1 MKQWD
6 DIIKDRLD
14 GYESPL
20 PEGALDR
27 FHARQVQKK
36 GPKKGL
42 RAALLTALATA
53 AAAAAA
59 VFFFPKHSVSSDG
72 EAETAEVVE
81 EASPVPEVVQPEAF
95 EQTIQPTVPQLAAQ
109 TPVQKPRGTQLSS
122 TFEPETNTNAEPLYQ
137 KKDAIEEEPEQ
148 NRPTIQE
155 SLAEY
160 ITMPDADVPAY
171 DGTLDSRTIEIAE
184 KALFA
189 SSGSVALAGLTLG
202 LLSGGGGG
210 GAMTPWPET
219 KYLEDPIH
227 HLPARI
233 GLTASL
239 PVSDKIRFV
248 SGLEYFLYSS
258 EFNYIKSGQRHQLA
272 HYIGVLLRIDWVP
285 VSIGRADLYLGGG
298 LEGNFCVAASQ
309 SGQKINKD
317 RPTLSLI
324 GACGAQYR
332 ITDSFGIYL
341 EPVLSWTPGTFDRL
355 ETYSTEHP
363 LMLSVST
370 GLRFIIN

>member
-36 GPKKGL
+36 GSKKGL
-42 RAALLTALATA
+42 RAALLTALA

-59 VFFFPKHSVSSDG
+59 VVFFIPKHSVAPDG
-72 EAETAEVVE
+72 KVEPAEVVE
-81 EASPVPEVVQPEAF
+81 ASTPAPEVVQPETL
-95 EQTIQPTVPQLAAQ
+95 EQTASPAVPQLAAQ
-109 TPVQKPRGTQLSS
+109 TPVQKPLEKQISS
-122 TFEPETNTNAEPLYQ
+122 TSEYEIDTNTGPLHN
-137 KKDAIEEEPEQ
+137 DSAAREEEPEQ
-148 NRPTIQE
+148 NLQTVQQ

-171 DGTLDSRTIEIAE
+171 DGTRDSRAIEIAE

-258 EFNYIKSGQRHQLA
+258 EFNYVKSGVKHQLA
-272 HYIGVLLRIDWVP
+272 HYIGVPLRIDWVP
-285 VSIGRADLYLGGG
+285 VSIGRADIYLGGG

-317 RPTLSLI
+317 RPTLSLV

-332 ITDSFGIYL
+332 ITDNFGIYL
-341 EPVLSWTPGTFDRL
+341 EPVLSWTPGTFDKL

-363 LMLSVST
+363 LMLSVSI

>member
-1 MKQWD
+1 MKQWN

-20 PEGALDR
+20 PEGAFER
-27 FHARQVQKK
+27 FHARLSQKK
-36 GPKKGL
+36 GAKKGL
-42 RAALLTALATA
+42 RAAMVTAL
-53 AAAAAA
+53 AAAAA
-59 VFFFPKHSVSSDG
+59 VAAVFFIPKDSDG
-72 EAETAEVVE
+72 PVGGTEIAKTVE
-81 EASPVPEVVQPEAF
+81 IFTPAPEVVQPENAG
-95 EQTIQPTVPQLAAQ
+95 QTAQPAVPQLTSQ
-109 TPVQKPRGTQLSS
+109 TPVQKPRSRQVSHTS
-122 TFEPETNTNAEPLYQ
+122 EYEVNKNAEPLYQ
-137 KKDAIEEEPEQ
+137 EKDPIEEDSEQ
-148 NRPTIQE
+148 NKSTIQE

-160 ITMPDADVPAY
+160 ASVTDDYAPVY
-171 DGTLDSRTIEIAE
+171 DGTQDSRTIEITE

-210 GAMTPWPET
+210 GAMIPWPET

-258 EFNYIKSGQRHQLA
+258 EFNYIKSGQKHQLA
-272 HYIGVLLRIDWVP
+272 HYIGVPLRIDWVP
-285 VSIGRADLYLGGG
+285 VSIGRADIYLGGG

-317 RPTLSLI
+317 RPTLSLL
-324 GACGAQYR
+324 GTCGAQYR

-341 EPVLSWTPGTFDRL
+341 EPVLSWAPGTFDRL

>member
-6 DIIKDRLD
+6 DIIKDRLE
-14 GYESPL
+14 GYESPI

-27 FHARQVQKK
+27 FHALQAQKK

-42 RAALLTALATA
+42 RAALVTSLA

-59 VFFFPKHSVSSDG
+59 VFFIPKHSVSSDG
-72 EAETAEVVE
+72 KAETAELIETSSHAPEDVQPDPVDQPAQPAMPQLATQTPFQKPHRKLVPSMSEPKIKKDAEPQLLETSVVE
-81 EASPVPEVVQPEAF
+81 EESQQSV
-95 EQTIQPTVPQLAAQ
+95 
-109 TPVQKPRGTQLSS
+109 
-122 TFEPETNTNAEPLYQ
+122 
-137 KKDAIEEEPEQ
+137 
-148 NRPTIQE
+148 PTIQE
-155 SLAEY
+155 ILAEY
-160 ITMPDADVPAY
+160 STVPTGDTSIAITVNNPKI
-171 DGTLDSRTIEIAE
+171 GEIAE
-184 KALFA
+184 RALFT
-189 SSGSVALAGLTLG
+189 SSGAAALAGLTLC
-202 LLSGGGGG
+202 LFSGGGGG
-210 GAMTPWPET
+210 ASTPWKET
-219 KYLEDPIH
+219 EYLEDPIH
-227 HLPARI
+227 HLPSRI

-239 PVSDKIRFV
+239 PVSDKVRFV
-248 SGLEYFLYSS
+248 SGFEYFQYSS
-258 EFNYIKSGQRHQLA
+258 EFNYIKSGEKHQLA
-272 HYIGVLLRIDWVP
+272 HYIGVPLRIDWVP
-285 VSIGRADLYLGGG
+285 VSIGRADIYLGGG

-341 EPVLSWTPGTFDRL
+341 EPVLSWTPGSYDRL